1 MAIPTNLNCLL
12 EQRQP
17 LGGSRQAVVTCHDLE
32 RCAAITCNN
41 RKQEEQQGA
50 APETPSIPFSHHLSV
65 SENRVVPGPVMQP
78 YFVQL

>member
-32 RCAAITCNN
+32 RCAAITCNS

-50 APETPSIPFSHHLSV
+50 APNTLNTLFAPS
-65 SENRVVPGPVMQP
+65 
-78 YFVQL
+78 